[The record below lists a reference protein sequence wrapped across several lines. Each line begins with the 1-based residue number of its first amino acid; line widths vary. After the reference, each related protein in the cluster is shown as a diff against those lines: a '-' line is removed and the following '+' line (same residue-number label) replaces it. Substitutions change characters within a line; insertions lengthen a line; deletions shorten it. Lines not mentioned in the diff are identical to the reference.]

1 MRLLT
6 TICCLLL
13 AASAHAAERV
23 SLELVLLADSTGS
36 IDDTEITFQ
45 RQGYAEAITHPD
57 VLDAITFSGE
67 GRIAVTY
74 VEWGDYTSQ
83 AVVVPWSVIGNAA
96 DAEKFAADLLAVQ
109 GRRAFGRNAI
119 GAALLKGR
127 DMILENGID
136 SFRQV
141 IDLSGDSANNWNG
154 PTVGDARTQVLDAGI
169 TINGLAI
176 LCRYCESGRAG
187 SGDLE
192 FRYETEIIGGP
203 GAFVVTADD
212 MLQFAAAVRRKLVLE
227 ISAKMPERRFAAG
240 SPAGN

>member
-6 TICCLLL
+6 ALLCLLL
-13 AASAHAAERV
+13 APATFAAERV

-36 IDDTEITFQ
+36 IDGTEIVFQ
-45 RQGYAEAITHPD
+45 RQGYAQAITHPD

-83 AVVVPWSVIGNAA
+83 AVVVPWTIIGGAE

-119 GAALLKGR
+119 GAALLAGR
-127 DMILENGID
+127 DLILGNDID

-141 IDLSGDSANNWNG
+141 IDISGDSANNWNG
-154 PTVGDARTQVLDAGI
+154 PTIGDARTQVLDAGI
-169 TINGLAI
+169 TINGLPI

-187 SGDLE
+187 FDDLE
-192 FRYETEIIGGP
+192 FRYESEIIGGP

-212 MLQFAAAVRRKLVLE
+212 MQQFAAAVRRKLVLE
-227 ISAKMPERRFAAG
+227 ISGTVPERRIATAG
-240 SPAGN
+240 R